1 LGFAGGN
8 NLGIRAASGKY
19 LFFLNND
26 TEVDTGFL
34 EPLVSLMESDPQIGL
49 ISPKIIYFF
58 SDGQK
63 TIQYAGSTGIN
74 LATGRGKKIGSF
86 KIDQGQYNDIRETSL
101 GHGAAMM
108 IPMKVVE
115 EVGLMPDIFFL
126 YYEEH
131 DWCEMIKRAGY
142 KVYYCGQSTI
152 YHKESMSVGR
162 NSPLKAYYM
171 NRGRLIYIR
180 RNATGLQKLTSL
192 LFFSFLSVPKN
203 SLKYLM
209 SKRMDLLKAF
219 WRGYLWHYTHRRVK
233 RNPRLIINKDGSKS
247 IVDDETQKVISF
259 D

>member
-1 LGFAGGN
+1 
-8 NLGIRAASGKY
+8 
-19 LFFLNND
+19 
-26 TEVDTGFL
+26 
-34 EPLVSLMESDPQIGL
+34 
-49 ISPKIIYFF
+49 
-58 SDGQK
+58 
-63 TIQYAGSTGIN
+63 
-74 LATGRGKKIGSF
+74 
-86 KIDQGQYNDIRETSL
+86 
-101 GHGAAMM
+101 
-108 IPMKVVE
+108 
-115 EVGLMPDIFFL
+115 
-126 YYEEH
+126 
-131 DWCEMIKRAGY
+131 
-142 KVYYCGQSTI
+142 
-152 YHKESMSVGR
+152 MSVGR